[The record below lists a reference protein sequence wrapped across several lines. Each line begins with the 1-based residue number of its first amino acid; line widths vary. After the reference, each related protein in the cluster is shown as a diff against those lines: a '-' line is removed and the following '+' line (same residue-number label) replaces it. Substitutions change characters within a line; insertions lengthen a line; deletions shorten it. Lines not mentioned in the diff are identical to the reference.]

1 MTRDCRSRKKC
12 EINGCQR
19 FHHSLLQAD
28 PPTSGVASVLDKN
41 GILPVVRVRFRAPN
55 GRIREGNVLIDSGA
69 TTTVIRKDFAMALGL
84 HVKRERLDL
93 AVVGGETVKQPDSRR
108 LKFWISPI
116 EDSEEFSMEA
126 HEIEKTVF
134 GVPPFDRQ
142 WLLSFNHLS
151 DIVLSHK
158 AGPVDLCRF

>member
-1 MTRDCRSRKKC
+1 MLFLSKQRSRKKC

-19 FHHSLLQAD
+19 FHHSLLHAD

-69 TTTVIRKDFAMALGL
+69 TTTVIRKDFAMALRLQG
-84 HVKRERLDL
+84 KRERLDL
-93 AVVGGETVKQPDSRR
+93 AVVGGEAVKQPDSRR

-116 EDSEEFSMEA
+116 EGSKEFSIEA
-126 HEIEKTVF
+126 HEIEKNCLRCPSVRSTMV
-134 GVPPFDRQ
+134 
-142 WLLSFNHLS
+142 
-151 DIVLSHK
+151 IVL
-158 AGPVDLCRF
+158 